1 MGFNYG
7 LEKRKFTEEWKKLYS
22 EYTVISRPS
31 SQSTSMSWSMAIS
44 SRVSSLFSFKF
55 SRSFGQKNRA
65 SLLVR
70 CPKWIYRFLHCQCR
84 PGFFLFLCCNKLQCG
99 ANNQII
105 PCVHI
110 FLVEFLLQ
118 IGNTG
123 YLINEAFNLS
133 HIDSWC
139 NPL

>member
-55 SRSFGQKNRA
+55 SRSFGQKIGHRCLCDARSGYIGFYIVSVGPA
-65 SLLVR
+65 SSCSSAATSSNVGRIIRSSKCSPASIPTLARKSTIPISRNIKLALMVVYVTR
-70 CPKWIYRFLHCQCR
+70 CIL
-84 PGFFLFLCCNKLQCG
+84 
-99 ANNQII
+99 
-105 PCVHI
+105 
-110 FLVEFLLQ
+110 
-118 IGNTG
+118 
-123 YLINEAFNLS
+123 
-133 HIDSWC
+133 
-139 NPL
+139 

>member
-55 SRSFGQKNRA
+55 SRYFGQKIGHRCLCDARSGYIGFYIVSVGPA
-65 SLLVR
+65 SSCSSAATSSNVGR
-70 CPKWIYRFLHCQCR
+70 
-84 PGFFLFLCCNKLQCG
+84 
-99 ANNQII
+99 II
-105 PCVHI
+105 RS
-110 FLVEFLLQ
+110 
-118 IGNTG
+118 
-123 YLINEAFNLS
+123 YLAFTYSL
-133 HIDSWC
+133 
-139 NPL
+139 

>member
-55 SRSFGQKNRA
+55 SRSSGLKNRA

-70 CPKWIYRFLHCQCR
+70 CPKRGYPVLHCQCR
-84 PGFFLFLCCNKLQCG
+84 SGFLLFLCGNKFKCG
-99 ANNQII
+99 TNDQII

-110 FLVEFLLQ
+110 CLVELLLQ
-118 IGNTG
+118 VGNAG
-123 YLINEAFNLS
+123 DLIDETLNLS
-133 HIDSWC
+133 HIDFWC
-139 NPL
+139 HSL